1 MLYHPFQ
8 GNYKQLNNNAT
19 SDDKVDEYEIVAIA
33 KRLNISIDDM
43 KQMSFVSLYNIII
56 SYINDS
62 NDESDT
68 RNATQAEIDAFFGR

>member
-43 KQMSFVSLYNIII
+43 KNFCIKNLLI
-56 SYINDS
+56 SSHELDDDMKLLVRFWGVFKM
-62 NDESDT
+62 DENNT
-68 RNATQAEIDAFFGR
+68 EVN